1 MPNSTDMGNHGLIHL
16 YTGEGKGKTTAALGL
31 AVRAS
36 GAGMRVIFAQFMKGR
51 ETSELEALAK
61 LDNIRVLRSPSDLGW
76 YRRDDEAQKAAFT
89 AVHNA
94 LLDEIDAEIAAGR
107 CDLLVLDE
115 ITYPYAY
122 GIIDRERVAGLI
134 SRKPEGLE
142 LVLTGRRPDPLF
154 LEKANYITE
163 MKAVR
168 HPYTCG
174 ISARRGIEY

>member
-1 MPNSTDMGNHGLIHL
+1 MLKDMNLGNTGLIHL

-31 AVRAS
+31 ALRAS

-51 ETSELEALAK
+51 ETSELKALAK
-61 LDNIRVLRSPSDLGW
+61 LDNVRVLRSDRDLGW
-76 YRRDDEAQKAAFT
+76 YRKDDEEQRAAFT
-89 AVHNA
+89 EVHNA
-94 LLDEIDAEIAAGR
+94 LLDEIEAEIAAGR

-154 LEKANYITE
+154 LEKADYITE

-168 HPYTCG
+168 HPYARG
-174 ISARRGIEY
+174 IAARRGIEF

>member
-1 MPNSTDMGNHGLIHL
+1 MPKAAEMGNNGLIHL

-31 AVRAS
+31 AVRAA

-61 LDNIRVLRSPSDLGW
+61 LPNIRVLRSPIDLGW
-76 YRRDDEAQKAAFT
+76 YRRDDEEQKAAFT

-94 LLDEIDAEIAAGR
+94 ILDQIEAETAAGN

-154 LEKANYITE
+154 LEKADYITE

-168 HPYTCG
+168 HPYTKG
-174 ISARRGIEY
+174 IPARRGIEF